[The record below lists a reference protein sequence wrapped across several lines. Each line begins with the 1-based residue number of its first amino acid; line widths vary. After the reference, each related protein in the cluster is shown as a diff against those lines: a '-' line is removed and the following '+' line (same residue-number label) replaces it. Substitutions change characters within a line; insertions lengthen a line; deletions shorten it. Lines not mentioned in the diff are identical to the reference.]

1 MIEQYLTP
9 DTPAQALEFKQQHGS
24 DAIWFAG
31 GSKINAAPTKT
42 DKTVAI
48 SLGKLSLSKVEQQGD
63 SLHIGAMCHIQQLID
78 HELVPVALKQ
88 SAAFIYSRHVRNQ
101 ATLGGEIAARQPE
114 ALLVPSLLA
123 LRAKLKLANG
133 LEVDVEDYINSEERE
148 LIATIIIPD
157 RNLTCIGYNIARS
170 AAGLAI
176 VTAAVSIDKQGNKV
190 IALDGVSPL
199 HDGAARPVR
208 LRDVEAQ
215 DLKGELLEQA
225 VADAIYPEADIRGS
239 VEYKRYIAG
248 VVITDLMAE
257 CQHLVEEA

>member
-48 SLGKLSLSKVEQQGD
+48 SLGKLNLSQIELQGD
-63 SLHIGAMCHIQQLID
+63 SLHIGAMCRIQQLID

-88 SAAFIYSRHVRNQ
+88 SSAFIYSRHVRNQ

-114 ALLVPSLLA
+114 ALLVPSLIA
-123 LRAKLKLANG
+123 LKAKLKLANG
-133 LEVDVEDYINSEERE
+133 QEVDVEDYINSEERE

-199 HDGAARPVR
+199 HQGAARPVR